1 MAVLGDDGPD
11 DKGGT
16 MKVVTGGLARSL
28 LVVPVAVALV
38 GLGVMLLPGAPG
50 ARGGAPQAGQATPR
64 RAILGDA
71 HTHDPSLARTPG
83 GWYVFSTGD
92 PQVAG
97 GAIQVRASRDGRT
110 WSSPSTVGTAIPA
123 WVTQAVPGVTNLWAP
138 DVSYHEGRW
147 YLYYAAS
154 TFGSNHSVIGLF
166 TNVTLDPR
174 DPRYDWVDQG
184 LVTRSDVTDDYN
196 AIDPSLFVD
205 GTGAWLV
212 LGSYWSGVK
221 LIPVELPSGKP
232 ATAQPERTALVDR
245 HFGPNAV
252 EAPYLIAHG
261 GWYYLLVSFDACCQ
275 GANSTYREVVG
286 RSRSIGGPYL
296 DRAGVS
302 MLAGGGSAL
311 LDGEG
316 DMRGPGGASVDGGTL
331 AFHYY
336 DAARQ
341 GDFHLGLGQLDF
353 RDGWPSVTDLRI

>member
-1 MAVLGDDGPD
+1 MRFATSSFVRCLI
-11 DKGGT
+11 
-16 MKVVTGGLARSL
+16 A
-28 LVVPVAVALV
+28 VPVAAALV
-38 GLGVMLLPGAPG
+38 GLGMILPGGGRVAH
-50 ARGGAPQAGQATPR
+50 GGAPAASQATPPHG
-64 RAILGDA
+64 ILGDA
-71 HTHDPSLARTPG
+71 HTHDPSLARTRT

-97 GAIQVRASRDGRT
+97 GAIQIRYSRDGRT
-110 WSSPSTVGTAIPA
+110 WSSAGTVGTAIPS
-123 WVTQAVPGVTNLWAP
+123 WVGQAVPGVSNLWAP
-138 DVSYHEGRW
+138 DVSYHDGQW

-154 TFGSNHSVIGLF
+154 TFGSNRSVIGLF
-166 TNVTLDPR
+166 TNPTLDPR
-174 DPRYDWVDQG
+174 DPRYGWVDQG
-184 LVTRSDVTDDYN
+184 LVTESNVTDDYN

-205 GTGAWLV
+205 HTGAAWLT

-232 ATAQPERTALVDR
+232 ATAQPPRVSLVDR

-252 EAPYLIAHG
+252 EAPYLVEHG
-261 GWYYLLVSFDACCQ
+261 GWYYLLVSFDSCCQ
-275 GANSTYREVVG
+275 GANSTYREVMG
-286 RSRSIGGPYL
+286 RSRTVGGPYL

-316 DMRGPGGASVDGGTL
+316 GMRGPGGASVSGDVL

-341 GDFHLGLGQLDF
+341 GDFHLGLARLDY
-353 RDGWPSVTDLRI
+353 RDGWPTIVELRI

>member
-1 MAVLGDDGPD
+1 MKLTAGSIRPLLAVP
-11 DKGGT
+11 
-16 MKVVTGGLARSL
+16 VAAAL
-28 LVVPVAVALV
+28 LVV
-38 GLGVMLLPGAPG
+38 GIFLPGGTRG
-50 ARGGAPQAGQATPR
+50 AEGGGPPASQATPPR
-64 RAILGDA
+64 GIAGDA
-71 HTHDPSLARTPG
+71 HTHDPSLARTAG

-97 GAIQVRASRDGRT
+97 GTIQIRFSRDGHT
-110 WSSPSTVGTAIPA
+110 WSPAGTVGDAIPT
-123 WVTQAVPGVTNLWAP
+123 WVSQAVPGVTNLWAP
-138 DVSYHEGRW
+138 DASYHDGRW

-154 TFGSNHSVIGLF
+154 TFGSNRSVIGLY

-174 DPRYDWVDQG
+174 DPRYDWVDEG
-184 LVTRSDVTDDYN
+184 LVTESESTDDFN

-205 GTGAWLV
+205 HSGSGWLTF
-212 LGSYWSGVK
+212 GSYWSGIK
-221 LIPVELPSGKP
+221 LIPVEMPSGKP
-232 ATAQPERTALVDR
+232 ATVRPDRVALVDR

-252 EAPYLIAHG
+252 EAPYLVEHG
-261 GWYYLLVSFDACCQ
+261 GWYYLFASFDSCCQ

-286 RSRSIGGPYL
+286 RSRSVGGPYL

-316 DMRGPGGASVDGGTL
+316 DMRGPGGASVGGGTI

-341 GDFHLGLGQLDF
+341 GDFHLGLGRLEY
-353 RDGWPSVTDLRI
+353 RDGWPLVTDLRI